1 MVSAILAISPG
12 WIEKP
17 ASRIQIRA
25 PFTSL
30 YWAGSTA
37 GSSSRNSPTSARV

>member
-1 MVSAILAISPG
+1 MVSTILAISPG
-12 WIEKP
+12 WMEKP

-37 GSSSRNSPTSARV
+37 GSSSRNSPIRASV